1 MESAI
6 AAPEAFGASFD
17 VAPLSE
23 SLELGEGLEG
33 DPALAFRRTL
43 GMFATGVTVLTA
55 RVGEQV
61 HGMTA
66 NAFMS
71 VSLRPPL
78 VLISIDRRAKMG
90 ALMHE
95 GTRFGVSVLEARQ
108 TGLSDRFA
116 GRVADDPPE
125 ATFELVHE
133 TPLVEGALAH
143 LVARVVRSYW
153 GGDHSLFLG
162 QVEFARYGEGR
173 PLLFH
178 GGRYERLI
186 EDPRVFSQL
195 PRELL
200 DPILALGEE
209 REFGDG
215 EAVMRIGE
223 AGCDLL
229 LVVEGSVRVERP
241 GFHRRQLSGRHV
253 PALVFE
259 GAVVAILHAGEVEA
273 DDLMAVRHHINA
285 VAFHSGRRTH
295 PDARPVKVLVL
306 GTFRHH
312 ELPEEPARHLG
323 GDRPPATTGVECV
336 SVPSSARQ
344 RMFSPDFTSKRSAS
358 PVSGEIILRVHASPH
373 CGWSAAR
380 ELMAMVRRRA
390 KRRIMSEESAHSR
403 HMEQGAMRGA
413 NPIVPPMSAG
423 LTQAIFA
430 PPVSN
435 GGNRAFPPAP
445 HAPSRHRTQHPAH
458 FAPPCLFHR
467 RGL

>member
-1 MESAI
+1 MSDGFQGPTVIRQAVFGQNPSVEASSPPEFEVAVASAI

-17 VAPLSE
+17 AAPASAA
-23 SLELGEGLEG
+23 LELGEGLEG
-33 DPALAFRRTL
+33 DPAIAFRRTL
-43 GMFATGVTVLTA
+43 GMFATGVTVLTT

-90 ALMHE
+90 GMLHE

-116 GRVADDPPE
+116 GRVADDLPE
-125 ATFELVHE
+125 ATFEVVHE

-186 EDPRVFSQL
+186 EDPRVFSSL

-209 REFGDG
+209 RSFGAGDV
-215 EAVMRIGE
+215 VMRMGE
-223 AGCDLL
+223 EGCDLL
-229 LVVEGSVRVERP
+229 LVVDGTVRVERP
-241 GFHRRQLSGRHV
+241 GFSATYGPGELIGEIEVLDPGRGRLADIHAAEDVRAIAVTREQLMAALEADPRV
-253 PALVFE
+253 ALALV
-259 GAVVAILHAGEVEA
+259 EV
-273 DDLMAVRHHINA
+273 L
-285 VAFHSGRRTH
+285 
-295 PDARPVKVLVL
+295 
-306 GTFRHH
+306 
-312 ELPEEPARHLG
+312 
-323 GDRPPATTGVECV
+323 
-336 SVPSSARQ
+336 
-344 RMFSPDFTSKRSAS
+344 
-358 PVSGEIILRVHASPH
+358 
-373 CGWSAAR
+373 AAR
-380 ELMAMVRRRA
+380 FRETV
-390 KRRIMSEESAHSR
+390 
-403 HMEQGAMRGA
+403 
-413 NPIVPPMSAG
+413 
-423 LTQAIFA
+423 
-430 PPVSN
+430 
-435 GGNRAFPPAP
+435 
-445 HAPSRHRTQHPAH
+445 
-458 FAPPCLFHR
+458 
-467 RGL
+467 

>member
-6 AAPEAFGASFD
+6 ASAEAFGASYD
-17 VAPLSE
+17 VAPLSQA
-23 SLELGEGLEG
+23 LELGEGLEG
-33 DPALAFRRTL
+33 DPAVAFRRTL
-43 GMFATGVTVLTA
+43 GMFATGVTVLST
-55 RVGEQV
+55 RVADQV

-78 VLISIDRRAKMG
+78 VLVSIDRRAKMG

-108 TGLSDRFA
+108 TALSDRFA
-116 GRVADDPPE
+116 GRIGDDPPE
-125 ATFELVHE
+125 ATFEIVHE

-209 REFGDG
+209 RDFADG
-215 EAVMRIGE
+215 EALMRIGE
-223 AGCDLL
+223 AGSDLL

-241 GFHRRQLSGRHV
+241 GFSTTLGPGELVGEIEVLDPGRGRLADIH
-253 PALVFE
+253 AI
-259 GAVVAILHAGEVEA
+259 GAVRAIGVSRERLLSALEA
-273 DDLMAVRHHINA
+273 DPRAA
-285 VAFHSGRRTH
+285 VALIE
-295 PDARPVKVLVL
+295 VL
-306 GTFRHH
+306 
-312 ELPEEPARHLG
+312 
-323 GDRPPATTGVECV
+323 
-336 SVPSSARQ
+336 
-344 RMFSPDFTSKRSAS
+344 
-358 PVSGEIILRVHASPH
+358 
-373 CGWSAAR
+373 AAR
-380 ELMAMVRRRA
+380 FRETV
-390 KRRIMSEESAHSR
+390 
-403 HMEQGAMRGA
+403 
-413 NPIVPPMSAG
+413 
-423 LTQAIFA
+423 
-430 PPVSN
+430 
-435 GGNRAFPPAP
+435 
-445 HAPSRHRTQHPAH
+445 
-458 FAPPCLFHR
+458 
-467 RGL
+467 